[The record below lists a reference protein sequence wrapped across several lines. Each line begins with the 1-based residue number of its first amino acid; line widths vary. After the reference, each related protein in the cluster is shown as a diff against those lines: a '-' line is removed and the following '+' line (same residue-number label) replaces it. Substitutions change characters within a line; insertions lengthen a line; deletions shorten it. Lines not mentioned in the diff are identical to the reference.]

1 MDQFNGLPLSF
12 VTMELTL
19 GSGDMNTGVVSALP
33 GHHILEKLGQIS
45 SRVPLEVVVESDSVV
60 KLS

>member
-1 MDQFNGLPLSF
+1 MDQFNGLTLSF

-19 GSGDMNTGVVSALP
+19 GGGDMNRGVVSAVP

-45 SRVPLEVVVESDSVV
+45 GRVPLEEVVESDGVV
-60 KLS
+60 TLS